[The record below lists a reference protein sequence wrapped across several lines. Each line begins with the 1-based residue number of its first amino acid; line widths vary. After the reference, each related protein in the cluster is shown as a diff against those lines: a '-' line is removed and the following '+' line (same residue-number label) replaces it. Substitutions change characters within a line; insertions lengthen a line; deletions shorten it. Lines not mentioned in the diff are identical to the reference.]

1 MIVAGVV
8 IQTIPQQAAA
18 VAGRLA
24 TVPGLKLLDHDDDHR
39 IAAVWEGENG
49 ETLEA
54 LGEELVASDE
64 AVLGI
69 HPTFAGRSSDN
80 GQQPIPSQRLR
91 PTAASEKPTFAGED
105 DEG

>member
-18 VAGRLA
+18 VVERLV
-24 TVPGLKLLDHDDDHR
+24 TVPGLDVLDHDGDNR
-39 IAAVWEGENG
+39 IAAVWTGESG

-69 HPTFAGRSSDN
+69 Y
-80 GQQPIPSQRLR
+80 
-91 PTAASEKPTFAGED
+91 PTFAGE
-105 DEG
+105 ENEE